1 MATGRPH
8 PANTHKGEEG
18 IGPGIHLTHNS
29 TREDNAKAGVAGEST
44 QPATDAKMFM
54 RIMNKRHVRAAIAA
68 CFSAA
73 QDRTPSLP
81 LPLPFPLSLLSFCGR
96 CIEICWLPGA
106 GSQSIASAIRNA
118 NYVRESENFANCKWR
133 RTQTHTLTHAHTYG
147 CKQMHPHKQL
157 NSWPNCWC
165 ALITHTPHVPSSSLV
180 CHNCQ
185 LATSICARSR
195 LKYAFALSTQLVSF
209 LITVVNKYTTQFGAH
224 RH

>member
-73 QDRTPSLP
+73 QDRTPP
-81 LPLPFPLSLLSFCGR
+81 LPPSLSPSLCSRFVAAALKS
-96 CIEICWLPGA
+96 
-106 GSQSIASAIRNA
+106 
-118 NYVRESENFANCKWR
+118 V
-133 RTQTHTLTHAHTYG
+133 G
-147 CKQMHPHKQL
+147 CQAQ
-157 NSWPNCWC
+157 
-165 ALITHTPHVPSSSLV
+165 
-180 CHNCQ
+180 
-185 LATSICARSR
+185 ARSR
-195 LKYAFALSTQLVSF
+195 LQAQYAMRIMCVKAKISPIANGEGHKHTNTRTHIRMQTNAS
-209 LITVVNKYTTQFGAH
+209 A
-224 RH
+224 

>member
-1 MATGRPH
+1 MCEQQSRHASVQHKTAHPHISSPPPSALVLWQMHWNLLAARRRLAVDCKRNTQCELCAWKRKFRQLQMAKDT
-8 PANTHKGEEG
+8 NTR
-18 IGPGIHLTHNS
+18 TH
-29 TREDNAKAGVAGEST
+29 
-44 QPATDAKMFM
+44 
-54 RIMNKRHVRAAIAA
+54 I
-68 CFSAA
+68 
-73 QDRTPSLP
+73 
-81 LPLPFPLSLLSFCGR
+81 
-96 CIEICWLPGA
+96 
-106 GSQSIASAIRNA
+106 
-118 NYVRESENFANCKWR
+118 
-133 RTQTHTLTHAHTYG
+133 YG

-195 LKYAFALSTQLVSF
+195 FKYAFALSTQLVSF